1 MNYCLNPSCSF
12 PQNLDHHHFCQSCG
26 SKLLLRERYR
36 ALKIIGQGGFGKT
49 FLAIDQDKPSKP
61 SCVIK
66 LFLPSALGT
75 DSLEKAAQLFSQEA
89 ERLESLGKNLQI
101 PELLAYFEQDGKL
114 YLVQEY
120 IEGQNLADCLQKDGK
135 WEEIE
140 IWQLLTEMLTVL
152 QFVHSNNVIHRDI
165 KPENIIRRP
174 IPCLLYTSPSP
185 RD

>member
-1 MNYCLNPSCSF
+1 MSYCLNPSCSF

-101 PELLAYFEQDGKL
+101 PEL
-114 YLVQEY
+114 YL
-120 IEGQNLADCLQKDGK
+120 KR
-135 WEEIE
+135 
-140 IWQLLTEMLTVL
+140 
-152 QFVHSNNVIHRDI
+152 S
-165 KPENIIRRP
+165 
-174 IPCLLYTSPSP
+174 
-185 RD
+185 